1 MGQKLNDSEA
11 ALYRAVDE
19 VMHYLWDPIGV
30 AGAPAAR
37 DEYYGYLPVVYGMLK
52 QGSDETALA
61 NYLSEISTEGMG
73 LSSDPQLHM
82 KVARILVRWREAVGE
97 NAV

>member
-1 MGQKLNDSEA
+1 
-11 ALYRAVDE
+11 
-19 VMHYLWDPIGV
+19 
-30 AGAPAAR
+30 
-37 DEYYGYLPVVYGMLK
+37 MLK